1 MPAAVDENLIFD
13 SVIEVWRSAGFEAAS
28 TRKIAE
34 KAGIAEVTLY
44 RRFESK
50 EKLFLAAF
58 RNQAHVLGSETPQ
71 LVTDIETDLKMAVGA
86 YQNLMTRLGPIV
98 IEVMGVHLS
107 KSLQKSLRPVASQAM
122 GALDAIIQRY
132 QKLGELRKAESSE
145 LVIGLVGPILAMT
158 LLSQAGMNRG
168 ANLDLNQHVKRFII
182 ANRPSQL
189 P

>member
-1 MPAAVDENLIFD
+1 MPAAVDENQIFD
-13 SVIEVWRSAGFEAAS
+13 SVIDVWRSSGFEAAS

-34 KAGIAEVTLY
+34 KAGVAEVTLY

-58 RNQAHVLGSETPQ
+58 RYQAQILGSETPQ
-71 LVTDIETDLKMAVGA
+71 LVSDIETDLKMAVGA

-98 IEVMGVHLS
+98 IEVMGVQLS
-107 KSLQKSLRPVASQAM
+107 KSLQKSLRPVASQSM
-122 GALDAIIQRY
+122 GALDAVIQRY
-132 QKLGELRKAESSE
+132 QELGELRNTESAE

-168 ANLDLNQHVKRFII
+168 VNLDLDQHVKRFIL
-182 ANRPSQL
+182 ANRP
-189 P
+189 